1 MSASAKFDRAL
12 RLFLVTPDFPGFITV
27 ATGSIQ
33 TPTSAQR
40 FLFTTTCS
48 EQLNRGPMAIMKQWS
63 LALNIF
69 AILSM
74 VVLTVSF

>member
-1 MSASAKFDRAL
+1 
-12 RLFLVTPDFPGFITV
+12 
-27 ATGSIQ
+27 
-33 TPTSAQR
+33 
-40 FLFTTTCS
+40 
-48 EQLNRGPMAIMKQWS
+48 MAIMKQWS